1 MAAKKK
7 DFTQTPAPVYSTIM
21 GNADPRLFEQ
31 EPPDEREVQEAQ
43 EALQTQGRRG
53 FKMQRINMGFTP
65 TNLDYIRVMSKAKG
79 MSQTQFVNAII
90 DKHREAAGERY
101 EQIKELLGDL

>member
-1 MAAKKK
+1 
-7 DFTQTPAPVYSTIM
+7 
-21 GNADPRLFEQ
+21 
-31 EPPDEREVQEAQ
+31 
-43 EALQTQGRRG
+43 
-53 FKMQRINMGFTP
+53 MGFTP
-65 TNLDYIRVMSKAKG
+65 TNLDYIRVMSKAQG